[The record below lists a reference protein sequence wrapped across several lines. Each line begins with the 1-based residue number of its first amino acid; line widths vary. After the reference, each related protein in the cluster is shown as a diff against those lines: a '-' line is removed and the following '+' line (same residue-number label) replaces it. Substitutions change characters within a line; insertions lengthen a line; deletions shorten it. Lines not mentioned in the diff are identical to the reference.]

1 MRSTQKGSFTRVASI
16 LSVAGLAVGIAAL
29 LITLFI
35 LNGFERVISQKIS
48 EFDGHIRIRH
58 FLSDP
63 IQPHIAGFDSLMAI
77 NSEGFTRSGFV
88 QGSALLRKGKSA
100 EGVIVEG
107 LETLGGKFIQNML
120 VEGSANLEGNQTII
134 GQSLADQFRLT
145 IGDKIVLFDIA
156 TLQTSKKRLKQFVI
170 SGLFH
175 SGMTEYDN
183 SLVFTSIQKANELFA
198 MEGKVSGHIIR
209 LNDHSQYKFIA
220 KLLEKTLAYPYMV
233 ITWKE
238 KNQTLF
244 RWMDVQRL
252 PILFIFSLIA
262 LVGFVN
268 IISALAM
275 IIIDKT
281 RQIGLLKSLGLSK
294 GKLYQVFLIKGLII
308 GAAGS
313 LGGSLLAVLLAL
325 LQNNFKLITV
335 PEDVYF
341 MDFIPIDVNAPDILL
356 ISVLAS
362 LASVFAAL
370 WPTFRSGQI
379 QPADALKYE

>member
-63 IQPHIAGFDSLMAI
+63 IQPHISGFDSLMAI
-77 NSEGFTRSGFV
+77 NSEDFTRSSFV
-88 QGSALLRKGKSA
+88 QGSALLRKGKFA

-134 GQSLADQFRLT
+134 GQSLADQFSLSV
-145 IGDKIVLFDIA
+145 GDKIVLFDIA

-209 LNDHSQYKFIA
+209 LNDHRQYKSIA
-220 KLLEKTLAYPYMV
+220 KLLENTLSYPYMV
-233 ITWKE
+233 LTWKE

-244 RWMDVQRL
+244 RWMDVQRW
-252 PILFIFSLIA
+252 PILFIFGLIA

-294 GKLYQVFLIKGLII
+294 GKLYQVFFIKGLII

-313 LGGSLLAVLLAL
+313 LGGSLFAVLLAL

-341 MDFIPIDVNAPDILL
+341 MDFIPIDVSAPDILL